1 MVQLIKDLINFLSNP
16 VIYFTGFVVL
26 WWAIMKYHRVWTQ
39 PNFMKGVLIGSI
51 AFLGFALTD
60 EHFFSEATKPD
71 NVPIWIMSYGVGFF
85 MWLSFRR
92 GAINDELMHK
102 GEPNLEKQE
111 SGKKVYTW
119 PDLVYS
125 ELICGVLFI
134 AFLIAW
140 SILLKAPLED
150 PANSGITP
158 AVAKAPW
165 YFLGLQE
172 MLVYYDPWIAGVVL
186 PGMIVM
192 GLIAQ
197 PYFDINPKGN
207 GYYTVEERFYAIW
220 MWGFGFVVL
229 WISLI
234 FLGTFMRGPG
244 WNFFGPFEPWDAHKV
259 AALNNINLSEVI
271 WVKML
276 NLGLPANI
284 LIRESFGIV
293 LILLYLGVVP
303 PILAATKFQDL
314 YVKMGFLRYN
324 LLMNLAL
331 VMLSLPLKMYLRWGF
346 NLKYIVSIPEYL
358 FNI

>member
-1 MVQLIKDLINFLSNP
+1 MVQLIKDLVNYLSNP

-26 WWAIMKYHRVWTQ
+26 WWAMMKYYRVWTQ
-39 PNFMKGVLIGSI
+39 PRFMWGVLIGSVV
-51 AFLGFALTD
+51 FLGFALTD
-60 EHFFSEATKPD
+60 AHFFKEASKPD
-71 NVPIWIMSYGVGFF
+71 NIPIWFMSYGVGFCF
-85 MWLSFRR
+85 WLAMRR
-92 GAINDELMHK
+92 GSINDELMEK

-111 SGKKVYTW
+111 SNLKVYTW

-125 ELICGVLFI
+125 ELICGVFFT
-134 AFLIAW
+134 AFLIGW
-140 SILLKAPLED
+140 SVLLKAPLED
-150 PANSGITP
+150 PANAGITP

-186 PGMIVM
+186 PGLIVM

-207 GYYTVEERFYAIW
+207 GYYTVKERFYAIW
-220 MWGFGFVVL
+220 LWGFGFVVL

-244 WNFFGPFEPWDAHKV
+244 WNFFGPFEPWDSHKV
-259 AALNNINLSEVI
+259 EALNNINLSEII
-271 WVKML
+271 WVKIL
-276 NLGLPANI
+276 NVGLPTNILLRECVGLLITVLYLVVLPPLLAKTKLKDLYEKMGAIRFFLLVSLGLI
-284 LIRESFGIV
+284 
-293 LILLYLGVVP
+293 
-303 PILAATKFQDL
+303 
-314 YVKMGFLRYN
+314 M
-324 LLMNLAL
+324 M
-331 VMLSLPLKMYLRWGF
+331 SLPIKMYLRWGF

>member
-1 MVQLIKDLINFLSNP
+1 MYHLIKEVINYLANP
-16 VIYFTGFVVL
+16 TIYFTSFVVL

-39 PNFMKGVLIGSI
+39 PRFILWVLLGSL

-60 EHFFSEATKPD
+60 AHFYEEATKPD
-71 NVPIWIMSYGVGFF
+71 NVPIWFMSYGVGFCF
-85 MWLSFRR
+85 WLAMRR
-92 GAINDELMHK
+92 GALNDELMER

-111 SGKKVYTW
+111 SNKKVYTW

-125 ELICGVLFI
+125 ELICGVLFL
-134 AFLIAW
+134 AFLIGW
-140 SILLKAPLED
+140 SVLLKAPLED

-207 GYYTVEERFYAIW
+207 GYYTVKERFHAIW
-220 MWGFGFVVL
+220 FWGFGFIVL
-229 WISLI
+229 WIALI

-244 WNFFGPFEPWDAHKV
+244 WNFFGPFEVWDAHKV
-259 AALNNINLSEVI
+259 VALNNINLSEVI
-271 WVKML
+271 WVKLL
-276 NLGLPANI
+276 NVGLPANI
-284 LIRESFGIV
+284 LIRESVGIILV
-293 LILLYLGVVP
+293 LLYLGLVP
-303 PILAATKFQDL
+303 PILAATKFQEL
-314 YVKMGFLRYN
+314 YAKMGFMRYN

-331 VMLSLPLKMYLRWGF
+331 IMLSLPIKMYLRWGF